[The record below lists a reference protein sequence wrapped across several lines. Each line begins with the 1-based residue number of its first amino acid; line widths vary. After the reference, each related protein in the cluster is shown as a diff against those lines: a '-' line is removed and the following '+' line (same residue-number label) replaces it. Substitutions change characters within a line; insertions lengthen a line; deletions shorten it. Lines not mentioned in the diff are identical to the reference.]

1 MIGLLTALQ
10 QADSAFPSGSFAFSN
25 GIEGLVANS
34 KTGVGARLDR
44 NALAAIVTAVLR
56 HRWES
61 ADRVAL
67 VQAHRA
73 GDDFA
78 AIAAVDEALEVS
90 TLAEPLRTG
99 SKRNG
104 AALLAAH
111 VRLATPGAAGLR
123 AHIDAGQARGHLP
136 VVQGFVWRALGLSED
151 LAVAVSGYTMAAG
164 LVMAAVRLGRIGAID
179 AQAAL
184 ASALAVMTELAQAPV
199 APDTAI
205 ASFMPWLDSAVAR
218 HARASLRL
226 FVN

>member
-1 MIGLLTALQ
+1 MTGLLVALQ

-25 GIEGLVANS
+25 GIEGLAS
-34 KTGVGARLDR
+34 LCGRFDR
-44 NALAAIVTAVLR
+44 SQLATIVTAVLR

-67 VQAHRA
+67 VHAYRA
-73 GDDFA
+73 GDDLG
-78 AIAAVDEALEVS
+78 AIAAIDDALEAA

-111 VRLATPGAAGLR
+111 VRLATPGAARLR
-123 AHIDAGQARGHLP
+123 AHIDAGHAYGHLQ
-136 VVQGFVWRALGLSED
+136 VVQGFVWRALGLSEEF
-151 LAVAVSGYTMAAG
+151 AVAVSGYTTAAG
-164 LVMAAVRLGRIGAID
+164 LVAAAVRLGRIGAID

-184 ASALAVMTELAQAPV
+184 ASALAVIADTVKTPV
-199 APDTAI
+199 APDAAI
-205 ASFMPWLDSAVAR
+205 ESFTPWLDSATAR

>member
-1 MIGLLTALQ
+1 MTGLLIALQ

-25 GIEGLVANS
+25 GMEGLAAH
-34 KTGVGARLDR
+34 GARLDR
-44 NALAAIVTAVLR
+44 HGLAAIVISVLR

-73 GDDFA
+73 GDDLA
-78 AIAAVDEALEVS
+78 AIAAIDAAVEAA
-90 TLAEPLRTG
+90 TLAEPLRIG
-99 SKRNG
+99 SKRN
-104 AALLAAH
+104 AA
-111 VRLATPGAAGLR
+111 PLR
-123 AHIDAGQARGHLP
+123 VLIDAGQARGHLP
-136 VVQGFVWRALGLSED
+136 VVQGFVWRALGLTED
-151 LAVAVSGYTMAAG
+151 LAIAVSGYTTAAG
-164 LVMAAVRLGRIGAID
+164 LVTAAVRLGCIGAID

-199 APDTAI
+199 APDAAI
-205 ASFMPWLDSAVAR
+205 SSFMPWLDSAAAR